1 MDISQF
7 DDQLVCDR
15 QDHPTF
21 LVELWSGHYDEHGEP
36 QGWVVSHH
44 ILNGCDVREALAW
57 AQEQESDPGGF
68 VLFAG
73 TWTNR
78 GFLKT
83 LWLAGQAPGYGARSA
98 TVTFETSSG

>member
-1 MDISQF
+1 MDVGEF

-21 LVELWSGHYDEHGEP
+21 LVELWSWHYDEHGER
-36 QGWVVSHH
+36 QGTTLSNSM
-44 ILNGCDVREALAW
+44 LNGCDVREALAW
-57 AQEQESDPGGF
+57 AQEHESDPGCF

-83 LWLAGQAPGYGARSA
+83 LWLAGETPGYGERSA
-98 TVTFETSSG
+98 VVTFETS

>member
-1 MDISQF
+1 MDVEEF

-15 QDHPTF
+15 QDHTTF
-21 LVELWSGHYDEHGEP
+21 LVELWSWHYDDDGER
-36 QGWVVSHH
+36 QGAVLSTH

-57 AQEQESDPGGF
+57 AQEHQADPGCF

-83 LWLAGQAPGYGARSA
+83 LWLAGETPGYGERSA
-98 TVTFETSSG
+98 VVTFET